1 MKEYDLDHEKTFI
14 SAFQAGEEKVFRY
27 VFEKSYSSL
36 CVYCLRLIREE
47 WVAADLVQEA
57 FVKLWENRQNFS
69 SLLTI
74 RSYLYTIVRNS
85 GINYLRYMK
94 MKAEKLYIAD
104 LIVKAIAGS
113 LSGEEVVEL
122 RLWRESSEENERLY
136 QELLTMGGMEL
147 QQKEV
152 ALFVPETAWKMLS
165 EKVSG
170 KRKHRAG
177 SNILKYAAVACAV
190 LGIAVSVFY
199 ISGNKT
205 PETVEAVA
213 VAQVPAIAHGSSK
226 AVLILE
232 DGSSV
237 KLDRQSTF
245 QTADATVRNTEHT
258 GVISYKKTEKTEK
271 KEVKMNRLIV
281 PRGGEYRVELADGT
295 LVYLNAESELQYPVT
310 FIGESREVTLR
321 GEAYFKVTKNNE

>member
-1 MKEYDLDHEKTFI
+1 MN
-14 SAFQAGEEKVFRY
+14 S
-27 VFEKSYSSL
+27 FE
-36 CVYCLRLIREE
+36 
-47 WVAADLVQEA
+47 Q
-57 FVKLWENRQNFS
+57 
-69 SLLTI
+69 
-74 RSYLYTIVRNS
+74 
-85 GINYLRYMK
+85 
-94 MKAEKLYIAD
+94 LYIAD

-190 LGIAVSVFY
+190 SGIAFSVFY

-226 AVLILE
+226 AVFSRYKDITKVL
-232 DGSSV
+232 
-237 KLDRQSTF
+237 KLLS
-245 QTADATVRNTEHT
+245 AT
-258 GVISYKKTEKTEK
+258 
-271 KEVKMNRLIV
+271 RLVSFRYVNHKIMVV
-281 PRGGEYRVELADGT
+281 PYQR
-295 LVYLNAESELQYPVT
+295 
-310 FIGESREVTLR
+310 F
-321 GEAYFKVTKNNE
+321 

>member
-1 MKEYDLDHEKTFI
+1 MCVL
-14 SAFQAGEEKVFRY
+14 SAFD
-27 VFEKSYSSL
+27 S
-36 CVYCLRLIREE
+36 EE

-226 AVLILE
+226 AVFSRYKDITKVL
-232 DGSSV
+232 
-237 KLDRQSTF
+237 KLLS
-245 QTADATVRNTEHT
+245 AT
-258 GVISYKKTEKTEK
+258 
-271 KEVKMNRLIV
+271 RLVSFRYVNHKIMVV
-281 PRGGEYRVELADGT
+281 PYQR
-295 LVYLNAESELQYPVT
+295 
-310 FIGESREVTLR
+310 F
-321 GEAYFKVTKNNE
+321 

>member
-27 VFEKSYSSL
+27 VFEKFYSSF

-226 AVLILE
+226 AVFSRYE
-232 DGSSV
+232 DI
-237 KLDRQSTF
+237 T
-245 QTADATVRNTEHT
+245 
-258 GVISYKKTEKTEK
+258 
-271 KEVKMNRLIV
+271 
-281 PRGGEYRVELADGT
+281 
-295 LVYLNAESELQYPVT
+295 
-310 FIGESREVTLR
+310 
-321 GEAYFKVTKNNE
+321 